1 MTKPTSK
8 LSILRLTITC
18 GETSAPYNQFSLAL
32 KSKQAITL
40 CSFHTPTVTPAPEI
54 DVRTGNSKVLPYLR
68 LVRQALAER
77 RYDIIHVHDAVI
89 ATLFLLVL
97 LVTNPR
103 LLAISVFTM
112 HNSYENLKLRTR
124 LLLLPILALYRK
136 FVCCS
141 KASYESLPS
150 FYHWLGGRRL
160 TYVANGMDID
170 RVDQTLAT
178 LEASSSPNSA
188 FTIIAI
194 GRLIE
199 IKNPLTLVK
208 AFAQSNLPAGRLVF
222 VGAGHLAD
230 AIKTEAE
237 RLGIADRVEL
247 TGLIPRNQVYQRV
260 QAADLYV
267 STSYGEGLPIAVLE
281 AMACRRPVVLSDI
294 APHREIAG
302 TNSDL
307 PLVAPDDVAGF
318 AEAIHRIAALAPAER
333 ALLGKRWRKVVDDH
347 FSLASMHRGYA
358 AIYDEVRPVI
368 LPKPNASLA
377 S

>member
-1 MTKPTSK
+1 MTTATSK

-32 KSKQAITL
+32 RTKQAITL
-40 CSFHTPTVTPAPEI
+40 CSFHKPTVTPVPEI
-54 DVRTGNSKVLPYLR
+54 NVRTGNSKVLPYLR
-68 LVRQALAER
+68 LMRQALVER
-77 RYDIIHVHDAVI
+77 HYDIIHVHDAVI
-89 ATLFLLVL
+89 ANLFLLVL

-112 HNSYENLKLRTR
+112 HNSYENLKLRNR

-141 KASYESLPS
+141 KASYESLPA

-160 TYVANGMDID
+160 TYVPNGMDIE
-170 RVDQTLAT
+170 RVDRILAT
-178 LEASSSPNSA
+178 LSAPPTTTTA

-208 AFAQSNLPAGRLVF
+208 AFAQSNLPNGRLVF

-230 AIKTEAE
+230 AIQAEAA

-247 TGLIPRNQVYQRV
+247 TGLIPRDQVYQRV

-302 TNSDL
+302 NNADM
-307 PLVAPDDVAGF
+307 PLVGPDDVAGF
-318 AEAIHRIAALAPAER
+318 AQAIQQIAALTPAQRE
-333 ALLGKRWRKVVDDH
+333 LLGKRWRKVVDDH
-347 FSLASMHRGYA
+347 FSLASMHRAYA
-358 AIYDEVRPVI
+358 TIYDEVRPTI